1 MYDVNQLSYFVSL
14 KVLFEKYISET
25 FSSEVTFLLK
35 FNRNEISEKNFN
47 CDEIKSEIVPSQKKI
62 HLTYD
67 STKNKLVNIF
77 VLYGIW

>member
-1 MYDVNQLSYFVSL
+1 L
-14 KVLFEKYISET
+14 KVLVGKYISET

-62 HLTYD
+62 PFNL
-67 STKNKLVNIF
+67 
-77 VLYGIW
+77 